1 MADPHWTLDELR
13 RKIDEIDDELHDLLM
28 QRTEI
33 VAAIGALKKND
44 RVPALRPGREAT
56 ILRRLIARHKG
67 PLPRALIV
75 RIWRELL
82 SGTIALQVDFA
93 VAVYAPDT
101 APGYW
106 DIARDHYGS
115 HTPMTAYSSAVQVL
129 RAVTEGEAS
138 VGVLPIPQDGDAEP
152 WWPHLMANDPAT
164 PRVIARLPF
173 AGRGNARSE
182 DAEALVIGRGDLE
195 ATGVDR
201 SLLVIDTSR
210 EMSRGRLLSALKS
223 GGLEPG
229 FLAAVERGPDI
240 ASNLLELEGI
250 VLADDQRLRSAL
262 RPLGEAVDGVSFLGG
277 YARPLTPQEIA
288 APRTGPA
295 RRRGQVP

>member
-28 QRTEI
+28 RRTEI
-33 VAAIGALKKND
+33 VAEIGALKKTD
-44 RVPALRPGREAT
+44 RVPALRPGREAM
-56 ILRRLIARHKG
+56 ILRRLMARHKG
-67 PLPRALIV
+67 PLPRPLIV

-93 VAVYAPDT
+93 VAVFAPDT

-115 HTPMTAYSSAVQVL
+115 HTPMTAYSTAVQVL
-129 RAVTEGEAS
+129 RAVTEGQAS
-138 VGVLPIPQDGDAEP
+138 VGVLPMPQDGEAEP
-152 WWPHLMANDPAT
+152 WWPHLASADPAT

-173 AGRGNARSE
+173 AGDGNARRE
-182 DAEALVIGRGDLE
+182 EAEAFAIGRGDIE
-195 ATGVDR
+195 PTGADR

-210 EMSRGRLLSALKS
+210 TMSRGRLLSALKT
-223 GGLEPG
+223 GGFQPS
-229 FLAAVERGPDI
+229 FLAASERGPDI
-240 ASNLLELEGI
+240 AADLLELDGI
-250 VLADDQRLRSAL
+250 VPADDKRLKEAL
-262 RPLGEAVDGVSFLGG
+262 RPLGEAVDGISFLGG

-288 APRTGPA
+288 SPRTA
-295 RRRGQVP
+295 ASKRRGQLP